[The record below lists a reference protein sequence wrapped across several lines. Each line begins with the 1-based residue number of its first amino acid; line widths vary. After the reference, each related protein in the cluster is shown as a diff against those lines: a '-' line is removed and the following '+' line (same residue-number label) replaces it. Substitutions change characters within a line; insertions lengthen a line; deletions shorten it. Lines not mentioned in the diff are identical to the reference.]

1 VVGEATLAAIAK
13 AEEMSNGRL
22 QFTPYWDG
30 NYVSY
35 DESIQSTINGVVDI
49 CYVDAGNLNEVFYLN
64 QLLTMPYTCNLPS
77 RLGAHEV
84 MQQVLKEIPEIN
96 EELEAVGL
104 TWLGLTNM
112 GGMVIHFSKDV
123 EVRTPNDIKG
133 MILDA
138 PANAGT
144 LVQSLGA
151 TATAMVATEFYTSLE
166 RGVVD
171 GLFHNWDAY
180 DVFAMNEVCK
190 AHTIFSGEDGGLW
203 AAGSGYV
210 MNLNSWNNLPEDLQE
225 IMRECFDFWGKEW
238 ATLSIPIAEKGWS
251 DAKEAGHTFTY
262 LTNEERELWIDAIRE
277 TNPIILD
284 KIEQAGFDAYGNYD
298 KLMELFEAK
307 WEEEQNS

>member
-1 VVGEATLAAIAK
+1 MKKLLILLLSLVMVMTLFAGCGDGSGTVNDKGGTDVGTDDQVYKLSINYHGPSTNVVGEATLAAIAK

-151 TATAMVATEFYTSLE
+151 TATAMVATEFYTS
-166 RGVVD
+166 
-171 GLFHNWDAY
+171 
-180 DVFAMNEVCK
+180 
-190 AHTIFSGEDGGLW
+190 
-203 AAGSGYV
+203 
-210 MNLNSWNNLPEDLQE
+210 
-225 IMRECFDFWGKEW
+225 
-238 ATLSIPIAEKGWS
+238 
-251 DAKEAGHTFTY
+251 
-262 LTNEERELWIDAIRE
+262 
-277 TNPIILD
+277 
-284 KIEQAGFDAYGNYD
+284 
-298 KLMELFEAK
+298 
-307 WEEEQNS
+307 